1 VATAIRVTSAPDRFR
16 PATAGCLAVGAF
28 GRRVADLLTSAL
40 PGAQRFAEPA
50 DAFGAGVG
58 PVVLAL
64 WRPSPALCERVDELA
79 FGSQR
84 PWLPVIA
91 EHPVIRVG
99 PWIDPPAAPCYDCY
113 QVRRVQHDEQ
123 RETTRLLHDAYDRDE
138 SCGPAGFLPHHA
150 RTAAGIALSMIEAA
164 ARGTPVT
171 GRVVTVRLTRLEVS
185 ADRVVPVHDCVRCS
199 PSDATAERDLRAI
212 FGLGQ
217 AVPSAQPAALGCP

>member
-1 VATAIRVTSAPDRFR
+1 MATAIRVTSAPDLFL

-28 GRRVADLLTSAL
+28 GGRVADLLTSAL

-50 DAFGAGVG
+50 DAFGAGAG
-58 PVVLAL
+58 AVVLAL
-64 WRPSPALCERVDELA
+64 WRPSPALCEVVDELA
-79 FGSQR
+79 FRSQR

-99 PWIDPPAAPCYDCY
+99 PWIAPPAAPCYDCY
-113 QVRRVQHDEQ
+113 QARRVQHDEQ
-123 RETTRLLHDAYDRDE
+123 RETTGLLHDAYDRDE

-150 RTAAGIALSMIEAA
+150 RIAAAIALSMIQAA

-171 GRVVTVRLTRLEVS
+171 GQVVTARLTRREVS

-199 PSDATAERDLRAI
+199 PPGATAERDLNAI
-212 FGLGQ
+212 FRLRQ
-217 AVPSAQPAALGCP
+217 VVPSAQLSALGCP